1 MAKVRDIISL
11 AMDSV
16 QDSSFESRML
26 GLAGRAV
33 GFVAGMVRLPAL
45 TVVDSPLVV
54 AAGAK
59 TASMPDDYNRDL
71 LLAYQDG
78 RRLNLFP
85 ESFITFRRLRPN
97 YLTATGSQVTDLAV
111 QGKTLYLYPA
121 PTPGA
126 TLHLT
131 YQGNPPAIEPG
142 TEIDDI
148 IPAPFGSDLVEY
160 YLCRECFSRIE
171 DGIEGRKVNTD
182 YYNGQFLQS
191 FAALEAHI
199 GTRDS
204 EPQTI
209 MDECGL

>member
-1 MAKVRDIISL
+1 MTYQTVQVPNGISYIP
-11 AMDSV
+11 V
-16 QDSSFESRML
+16 SREC
-26 GLAGRAV
+26 
-33 GFVAGMVRLPAL
+33 
-45 TVVDSPLVV
+45 
-54 AAGAK
+54 
-59 TASMPDDYNRDL
+59 
-71 LLAYQDG
+71 
-78 RRLNLFP
+78 RLN
-85 ESFITFRRLRPN
+85 SI
-97 YLTATGSQVTDLAV
+97 VAV
-111 QGKTLYLYPA
+111 A
-121 PTPGA
+121 NATPGA